1 MVIWL
6 IVSSSEHA
14 DVKCCECWPLCLQIT
29 VTRYRCDTRQHTLL
43 AQFFDECSSHVAP
56 ASTACS
62 MDVYFNDSSC
72 IFQDSWVLVICQQ
85 YRSMKNI
92 EKRIGPTLR
101 RHTTSIHF
109 GRKSAG
115 FLAIGQG
122 SDHIGE
128 THSACLTVDAT
139 TAMLESPSPGV
150 NPEGATEM
158 AELGPVQMLKVDSA
172 TLYFFI
178 VLIRDIP

>member
-1 MVIWL
+1 M
-6 IVSSSEHA
+6 
-14 DVKCCECWPLCLQIT
+14 
-29 VTRYRCDTRQHTLL
+29 
-43 AQFFDECSSHVAP
+43 
-56 ASTACS
+56 
-62 MDVYFNDSSC
+62 
-72 IFQDSWVLVICQQ
+72 ICQQ
-85 YRSMKNI
+85 YCSMQNI
-92 EKRIGPTLR
+92 EKRIGPTLL

-128 THSACLTVDAT
+128 TRSACLTLDAT

-150 NPEGATEM
+150 NPEGAPEM
-158 AELGPVQMLKVDSA
+158 AELGPEQMLKVDSA

-178 VLIRDIP
+178 FLIRDDIP

>member
-1 MVIWL
+1 MLAV
-6 IVSSSEHA
+6 VSTNHNHTI
-14 DVKCCECWPLCLQIT
+14 QM
-29 VTRYRCDTRQHTLL
+29 QHTLL
-43 AQFFDECSSHVAP
+43 AQFFDECSSHIAP

-62 MDVYFNDSSC
+62 MDVYFSDSSC

-128 THSACLTVDAT
+128 TRGACFTLDAT
-139 TAMLESPSPGV
+139 TAMLEPPSPGV